1 MKRLKIFGLLF
12 FLVIF
17 IFTVTACDNATST
30 TDDLDTETAAL
41 YTVTVNVTPEDA
53 MVELN
58 GIQKQAV
65 EGIAIFENVEAGPY
79 TITVT
84 AEGYESQ
91 SSHLNVT
98 DALSVDI
105 QLQHHNTTPGDND
118 NDNDNDN
125 GEPLPEPAAPP
136 MEAGSA
142 DDFIQALNQKASSI
156 MLTDDIYLDVRVR
169 VNYHLEELDLNG
181 NTIYLN
187 GGPLVF
193 QGDNTMVFDG
203 NISSSENVINWS
215 FSSINR
221 NRTNW
226 TPQESLEFS
235 KSVLIDGANIEFD
248 SVTFNVPVF
257 DWYQNQSRP
266 AEGLVIMESIFNDIS
281 VFVSNVTILDSEVNS
296 RLGIEND
303 AALLEDVVV
312 NGPDGIL
319 YIASSATLNDITW
332 EGNFAGM
339 YVGKSLKWAVIAED
353 KNNHS
358 NKAYVKAE
366 PVLTNADI
374 NNNKDGMAWWAI
386 NYDKAILYVHG
397 LVDIH
402 SEYGR
407 NGLTL
412 VGTDYRDYGKTA
424 GSYDGGHIYGDA
436 VFSGSDVHFGW
447 HTGDY
452 LSAES
457 QGSASYWSGI
467 GYGNTHAIRSILDTK
482 EKYVPK
488 PVDEQA
494 GKKNADRLTIHGPTF
509 YADVQIFTPANKYIS
524 GGAPLADSVWL
535 GNITFNETVHLWGDF
550 TVIDR
555 KTVVNNKEIKV
566 RSGNIRRIAAET
578 TATSILHYYDD
589 EICIHDYD
597 YNHRGT
603 LIGGRIISDTKDKNV
618 LVLGD
623 NLRVEDVELN
633 ETLYNVILETTH
645 LKDVDIKVGDRNP
658 GTDRYVLG
666 TRIWSAD
673 VHVWPN
679 NTPILEDVMW
689 TANTK
694 LEVWNGS
701 GIRFAG
707 FIDNLGKIRFQ
718 EKTSVFFNDGVGFDQ
733 DIRSDHDVIIT
744 DLSERAKFE
753 ATFAEKDRWY
763 FDRWKFDYMLTA
775 DWDLVES
782 TWYELRLEN
791 TKGNV
796 YTFLLDLRDLDAI
809 DLNFTG
815 GVLLSELLDS
825 DAVVYS
831 NATWSFGRDRFS
843 NDILRHQY
851 PHKFYS
857 PFAGYD
863 FNLRF
868 TAVYPDGYYETDG
881 VWRFDDKTFDLKV
894 DAWGVNC
901 CDQPRILFASDEQEI
916 NLVHKIT
923 ELLTKDGYPKF
934 PWLGTFDEM

>member
-91 SSHLNVT
+91 SLQLNVT

-412 VGTDYRDYGKTA
+412 VGTDYRDYGKYQ
-424 GSYDGGHIYGDA
+424 GSYAGGHIYGDA
-436 VFSGSDVHFGW
+436 VFKGSDVHFGW

-452 LSAES
+452 LAAE
-457 QGSASYWSGI
+457 ADDARYWSNI
-467 GYGNTHAIRSILDTK
+467 GYGSRHDIGKILGTK
-482 EKYVPK
+482 VKYVPK
-488 PVDEQA
+488 PVDYQA
-494 GKKNADRLTIHGPTF
+494 SKKNADRLTIHGPTF
-509 YADVQIFTPANKYIS
+509 DAEVQIFTPANKYIYK
-524 GGAPLADSVWL
+524 GAPLADTVWL
-535 GNITFNETVHLWGDF
+535 GNITFNNTVHLWGDF

-578 TATSILHYYDD
+578 TATSILHHYDD
-589 EICIHDYD
+589 EICIHDYE

-603 LIGGRIISDTKDKNV
+603 LIGGRIISDTKSENV

-623 NLRVEDVELN
+623 NLRVEDLELN

-645 LKDVDIKVGDRNP
+645 LKNVDIKVGDRNP
-658 GTDRYVLG
+658 STARTVLG
-666 TRIWSAD
+666 VNIRHAD

-689 TANTK
+689 TANTR

-707 FIDNLGKIRFQ
+707 TIDNYGKIRFQ
-718 EKTSVFFNDGVGFDQ
+718 VNSSVFFVDGVVFDQ
-733 DIRSDHDVIIT
+733 DIRSGHDVTIT
-744 DLSERAKFE
+744 DLAERATIE
-753 ATFAEKDRWY
+753 ASFAAKNRWY
-763 FDRWKFDYMLTA
+763 FDSWKFDYMLTA
-775 DWDLVES
+775 KDDLVES

-791 TKGNV
+791 TNGNV
-796 YTFLLDLRDLDAI
+796 YTFLLDLRDLDKV
-809 DLNFTG
+809 DVSFTNG
-815 GVLLSELLDS
+815 ILLSDLLES

-831 NATWSFGRDRFS
+831 DAPGYFGRDRFS
-843 NDILRHQY
+843 NDRYRH
-851 PHKFYS
+851 PSWNKFYS
-857 PFAGYD
+857 HFAGYD
-863 FNLRF
+863 FKLRL

-894 DAWGVNC
+894 DAWGVNS
-901 CDQPRILFASDEQEI
+901 CDQPRILFASDEENI
-916 NLVHKIT
+916 TLVHKIT
-923 ELLTKDGYPKF
+923 ELLTDQGKPKF
-934 PWLGTFDEM
+934 PWHGVFEDM